1 MYSAFGVDHGVVSTT
16 TVSKGL
22 NPFKAFVGA
31 KKAKP
36 AAQFKPVNPG
46 INPGFG
52 TRKIAPGGP
61 VQRGSSGGSNAMED
75 QRKTAL
81 AAVQKPRKV

>member
-1 MYSAFGVDHGVVSTT
+1 MYSAFGVDHGV
-16 TVSKGL
+16 VSKGL

-36 AAQFKPVNPG
+36 KSG

-52 TRKIAPGGP
+52 NRQIAPGGP

-75 QRKTAL
+75 QRKAAL

>member
-1 MYSAFGVDHGVVSTT
+1 MESAFGVDHGEI
-16 TVSKGL
+16 SKG
-22 NPFKAFVGA
+22 FKLFG
-31 KKAKP
+31 KKPPK
-36 AAQFKPVNPG
+36 PG

-75 QRKTAL
+75 QRKAAL
-81 AAVQKPRKV
+81 AAVRGRK